1 MCEAI
6 AAWRITISQR
16 PSNER
21 VFSYIVFY
29 SFLSILFVTFYQD
42 SNLSLTFFKLV
53 KDQVLIVW
61 ITLK

>member
-1 MCEAI
+1 M
-6 AAWRITISQR
+6 
-16 PSNER
+16 R